1 MLIQPTT
8 EHFIPPGL
16 IMHKK
21 NKSLWNDILG
31 MIFLCRPSVT
41 FGMVTLF
48 DAVNTETECDS
59 TKETVDMHPID
70 TPSTKTA
77 AAYGAIAHK
86 TERITNEWKLGYIVV
101 KYFSE

>member
-1 MLIQPTT
+1 
-8 EHFIPPGL
+8 
-16 IMHKK
+16 
-21 NKSLWNDILG
+21 
-31 MIFLCRPSVT
+31 
-41 FGMVTLF
+41 MVTLF

-59 TKETVDMHPID
+59 TKATVDMHPID
-70 TPSTKTA
+70 ASSTKTA